1 MAIAPPYVPPNSGP
15 GSLIGNRFP
24 TGPEP
29 EQPMGQSG
37 VSILMDL
44 IRKLMEDGDYQG
56 LSQVLPQMYPEPAP
70 DELGAPPGPV
80 LPSPEEELAPADTMD
95 MLGEDYGG
103 GDVGEYGGL
112 LPEELGGLVGQAPP
126 SGGSWPEYPLNE
138 GPNVGQY
145 NNPSVS
151 ELPGILAGPQDA
163 GFAPAPPIGDAGF
176 APAPL
181 GLPGD
186 QGMTPT
192 PPLFGPGG
200 FTGAPPDMRQPGPQ
214 GELPPWIL
222 ELLGL
227 QPGMGLGP
235 QM

>member
-112 LPEELGGLVGQAPP
+112 MPEELGGLVGQAPTP
-126 SGGSWPEYPLNE
+126 GGSWPQYPLNE
-138 GPNVGQY
+138 GPNTGQY
-145 NNPSVS
+145 ENPSVS
-151 ELPGILAGPQDA
+151 ELPGLLGGMGDQGFAPAPPEPAPGGFGLPLGLGGDA
-163 GFAPAPPIGDAGF
+163 GFAPAPPE
-176 APAPL
+176 
-181 GLPGD
+181 
-186 QGMTPT
+186 
-192 PPLFGPGG
+192 PLFGPGG
-200 FTGAPPDMRQPGPQ
+200 FTPAPPDMRTPEPQP
-214 GELPPWIL
+214 ELPPWIL

-227 QPGMGLGP
+227 QPGMMG